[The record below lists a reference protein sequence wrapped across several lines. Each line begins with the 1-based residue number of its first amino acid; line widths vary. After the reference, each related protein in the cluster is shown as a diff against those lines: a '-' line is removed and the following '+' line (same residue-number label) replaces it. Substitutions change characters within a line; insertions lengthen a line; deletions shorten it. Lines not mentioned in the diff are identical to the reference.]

1 VAKRRDIGLRPATYH
16 QADYLNISYMQEHI
30 TYTLCFR
37 EVDVHSDKKG
47 VWRKDGV
54 VCSTIPPDLE
64 FLRYSQRFREM
75 SEGCARE
82 GDTIMCVM
90 ITKGTDGSVKLN
102 YGPFRG
108 EDRSDDIEATSM
120 MANMRL

>member
-1 VAKRRDIGLRPATYH
+1 
-16 QADYLNISYMQEHI
+16 
-30 TYTLCFR
+30 
-37 EVDVHSDKKG
+37 
-47 VWRKDGV
+47 
-54 VCSTIPPDLE
+54 
-64 FLRYSQRFREM
+64 
-75 SEGCARE
+75 
-82 GDTIMCVM
+82 M